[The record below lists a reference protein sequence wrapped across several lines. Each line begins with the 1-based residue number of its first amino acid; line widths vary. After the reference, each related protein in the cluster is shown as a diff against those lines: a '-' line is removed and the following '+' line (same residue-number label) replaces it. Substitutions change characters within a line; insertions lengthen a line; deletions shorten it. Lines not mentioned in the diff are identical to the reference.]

1 MASADVMTRRSQGRQ
16 KGSGGTHG
24 AQIALTVSLSMHVLA
39 CKWYVFAYACVCVSC
54 VCACFC
60 VCRVCA
66 HVSVCVVCVRMFL
79 CVLCV
84 CACFCVCCVCVHI
97 SVCVCVFACECKC
110 AFVYTPADYLVHT
123 AVVLY
128 IYIWHVGL

>member
-16 KGSGGTHG
+16 KGSGGTHR

-39 CKWYVFAYACVCVSC
+39 CKWYVFAYACVCVS
-54 VCACFC
+54 
-60 VCRVCA
+60 
-66 HVSVCVVCVRMFL
+66 
-79 CVLCV
+79 CV

>member
-24 AQIALTVSLSMHVLA
+24 AQIALTVTLSMHVLA

-54 VCACFC
+54 VVC
-60 VCRVCA
+60 VRMFL
-66 HVSVCVVCVRMFL
+66 CVVCVRMFL

-84 CACFCVCCVCVHI
+84 CAYFCVCMCVCV
-97 SVCVCVFACECKC
+97 
-110 AFVYTPADYLVHT
+110 
-123 AVVLY
+123 
-128 IYIWHVGL
+128 